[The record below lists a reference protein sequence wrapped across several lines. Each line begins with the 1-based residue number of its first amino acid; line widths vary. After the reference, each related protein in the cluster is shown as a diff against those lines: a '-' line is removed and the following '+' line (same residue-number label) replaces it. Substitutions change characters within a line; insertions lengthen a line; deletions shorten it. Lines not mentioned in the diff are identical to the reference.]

1 MVNTSHQYPQGLFK
15 KTITP
20 SQQLPNGS
28 WTEETEAWQAVSA
41 CREETNGRGTM
52 INTADGR
59 AIAFSSLIQAPKGT
73 PRVDEGTEVI
83 ISTDAQLDVT
93 KLLNADFVTTAKQQG
108 IIVAQGT
115 CLKCDSGRL
124 HTRIWI

>member
-1 MVNTSHQYPQGLFK
+1 MVKQSYQYPQRLYT
-15 KTITP
+15 KTIQEAT
-20 SQQLPNGS
+20 QLPNGS
-28 WTEETEAWQAVSA
+28 WQPETEVWALTAY
-41 CREETNGRGTM
+41 CREETNGKGTQ

>member
-1 MVNTSHQYPQGLFK
+1 
-15 KTITP
+15 
-20 SQQLPNGS
+20 
-28 WTEETEAWQAVSA
+28 
-41 CREETNGRGTM
+41 M